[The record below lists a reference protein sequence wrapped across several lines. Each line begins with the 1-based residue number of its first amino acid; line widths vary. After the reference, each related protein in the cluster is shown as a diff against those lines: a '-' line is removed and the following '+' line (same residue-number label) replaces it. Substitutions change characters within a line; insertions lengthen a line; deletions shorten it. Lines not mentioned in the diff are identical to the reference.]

1 MDLKNYISV
10 TEDFPIEGIS
20 FKDVSP
26 LLADKKAFTY
36 TIEKLVYL
44 AKKYDADY
52 IIGPESRGFLFGVPV
67 AKELGIGFI
76 MARKEGKLPG
86 ELLEVSYGLEY
97 GVDKLFIEK
106 NLFVKGKR
114 YIIIDDLMATGGTAS
129 ALVKLVQENGG
140 EACAVICVIELTDFN
155 AKEKFAP
162 VPFESLIQYNK

>member
-10 TEDFPIEGIS
+10 TVGFPIEGIS

-26 LLADKKAFTY
+26 LLADKEAFTY
-36 TIEKLVYL
+36 TIEKLTEI
-44 AKKYDADY
+44 AKKYNADY

-76 MARKEGKLPG
+76 MARKKGKLPG

-97 GVDKLFIEK
+97 GADNLYIEK
-106 NLFVKGKR
+106 NLFVPGKR
-114 YIIIDDLMATGGTAS
+114 YIIVDDLMATGGTAS
-129 ALVKLVQENGG
+129 ALVDLVEKNNGV
-140 EACAVICVIELTDFN
+140 ACAVICVIELTDFK